1 MWAWTVTMNHN
12 EDIPFISISATW
24 SYVSSKRMWR
34 ACCITFSLSQSQYV
48 QAWKIGLVVNMGALI
63 LSQPL
68 KEKDQVFAIVTR
80 SKLAMA
86 LTRLQYSDSVLKRET
101 THCLELHEIKLSL
114 RKRKKTIPW
123 CGESIMWIT
132 YPISIWESN
141 QIDSKHKWEMNE

>member
-1 MWAWTVTMNHN
+1 
-12 EDIPFISISATW
+12 
-24 SYVSSKRMWR
+24 MWR

-114 RKRKKTIPW
+114 RKKKPIPW
-123 CGESIMWIT
+123 CGTSII
-132 YPISIWESN
+132 
-141 QIDSKHKWEMNE
+141 

>member
-1 MWAWTVTMNHN
+1 
-12 EDIPFISISATW
+12 
-24 SYVSSKRMWR
+24 
-34 ACCITFSLSQSQYV
+34 
-48 QAWKIGLVVNMGALI
+48 MGALI

-114 RKRKKTIPW
+114 RKKKTDTL
-123 CGESIMWIT
+123 MWNI
-132 YPISIWESN
+132 YHLDHLPN
-141 QIDSKHKWEMNE
+141 

>member
-1 MWAWTVTMNHN
+1 
-12 EDIPFISISATW
+12 
-24 SYVSSKRMWR
+24 
-34 ACCITFSLSQSQYV
+34 
-48 QAWKIGLVVNMGALI
+48 MGALI

-114 RKRKKTIPW
+114 RKKKKTDTL
-123 CGESIMWIT
+123 MWNI
-132 YPISIWESN
+132 YHLYHLPN
-141 QIDSKHKWEMNE
+141 